1 MTNYINTSEVID
13 NLALTEFDTESE
25 SLVEIT
31 NESLI
36 IAVPAK
42 RFTIKRFYLI
52 GEMLYNNTISVQVS
66 TGSVSYIAKLL
77 LGSKEF
83 PRYSDFIE
91 SEVSSTYDT
100 SNFKFLNALPI
111 DVLIESKHMSQ
122 TDCTID
128 ITIGVE

>member
-52 GEMLYNNTISVQVS
+52 GEMLYNNRISVQVS

-100 SNFKFLNALPI
+100 STFKFLNALPV
-111 DVLIESKHMSQ
+111 DVLIESKHLSQ

>member
-52 GEMLYNNTISVQVS
+52 GEMLYNNMISVQVS
-66 TGSVSYIAKLL
+66 TGSVNYIAKLL

-100 SNFKFLNALPI
+100 SNFKFLNALPVDI
-111 DVLIESKHMSQ
+111 LIESKHMSQ

>member
-66 TGSVSYIAKLL
+66 TGSVNYIAKLL

-91 SEVSSTYDT
+91 SEGSSTYDT
-100 SNFKFLNALPI
+100 SNFKFLNALPV
-111 DVLIESKHMSQ
+111 DVLIESKHLSQ

-128 ITIGVE
+128 VTIGVE

>member
-52 GEMLYNNTISVQVS
+52 GEMLYNNMISVQVS

-100 SNFKFLNALPI
+100 SNFKFLNALPVDI
-111 DVLIESKHMSQ
+111 LIESKHMSQ

>member
-52 GEMLYNNTISVQVS
+52 GEMLYNNMISVQVS
-66 TGSVSYIAKLL
+66 TGSVNYIAKLL

-100 SNFKFLNALPI
+100 SNFKFLNALPV

>member
-52 GEMLYNNTISVQVS
+52 GEMLYNNMISVQVS

-100 SNFKFLNALPI
+100 SNFKFLNALPV

>member
-100 SNFKFLNALPI
+100 SNFKFLNALPV
-111 DVLIESKHMSQ
+111 DVLIESKHLSQ

-128 ITIGVE
+128 VTIGVE

>member
-66 TGSVSYIAKLL
+66 TGSVSYIARLL

-100 SNFKFLNALPI
+100 SNFKFLNALPV
-111 DVLIESKHMSQ
+111 DVLIESKHLSQ

-128 ITIGVE
+128 ITIGVK

>member
-52 GEMLYNNTISVQVS
+52 GEMLYNNRISVQVS

-100 SNFKFLNALPI
+100 SNFKFVNVLPV
-111 DVLIESKHMSQ
+111 DVLIESKHLSQ

>member
-13 NLALTEFDTESE
+13 NLALTEFDTESGVFGRNNQWI
-25 SLVEIT
+25 SYYT
-31 NESLI
+31 
-36 IAVPAK
+36 VPAK

-66 TGSVSYIAKLL
+66 TGSVNYIAKLL

-100 SNFKFLNALPI
+100 SNFKFLNACRCFNRVKTSVSDRLYYWYNYR
-111 DVLIESKHMSQ
+111 
-122 TDCTID
+122 
-128 ITIGVE
+128 

>member
-66 TGSVSYIAKLL
+66 TGSVNYIAKLL

-91 SEVSSTYDT
+91 AEVSSTYDT
-100 SNFKFLNALPI
+100 SNFKFLNALPV
-111 DVLIESKHMSQ
+111 DVLIESKHLSQ

>member
-111 DVLIESKHMSQ
+111 DVLIESKHLSQ

>member
-52 GEMLYNNTISVQVS
+52 GEMLYNNTISVQVF
-66 TGSVSYIAKLL
+66 TGSVNYIAKLL

-100 SNFKFLNALPI
+100 SNFKFLNALPV
-111 DVLIESKHMSQ
+111 DVLIESKHLSQ

>member
-100 SNFKFLNALPI
+100 SNFKFLNALPVDI
-111 DVLIESKHMSQ
+111 LIESKHMSQ

>member
-52 GEMLYNNTISVQVS
+52 GEMLYNNMISVQVS
-66 TGSVSYIAKLL
+66 TGSVNYIAKLL

-100 SNFKFLNALPI
+100 SNFKFLNALPV
-111 DVLIESKHMSQ
+111 DVLIESKHLSQ

>member
-100 SNFKFLNALPI
+100 SNFKFLNALPV
-111 DVLIESKHMSQ
+111 DVLIESKHLSQ

>member
-52 GEMLYNNTISVQVS
+52 GEMLYNNRISVQVS

-100 SNFKFLNALPI
+100 SNFKFLNALPV
-111 DVLIESKHMSQ
+111 DVLIESKHLSQ

-128 ITIGVE
+128 ITIGVK

>member
-66 TGSVSYIAKLL
+66 TGSISYAAKLL

>member
-52 GEMLYNNTISVQVS
+52 GEMLYNNMISVQVS

-100 SNFKFLNALPI
+100 SNFKFLNALPV
-111 DVLIESKHMSQ
+111 DVLIESKHLSQ

>member
-66 TGSVSYIAKLL
+66 TGSISYAAKLL

-100 SNFKFLNALPI
+100 SNFKFLNALPVDI
-111 DVLIESKHMSQ
+111 LIESKHMSQ

>member
-100 SNFKFLNALPI
+100 SNFKFLNALPV
-111 DVLIESKHMSQ
+111 DVLIESKHLSQ
-122 TDCTID
+122 TD
-128 ITIGVE
+128 

>member
-77 LGSKEF
+77 LGYKEF

-100 SNFKFLNALPI
+100 SNFKFLNALPV
-111 DVLIESKHMSQ
+111 DVLIESKHLSQ

>member
-52 GEMLYNNTISVQVS
+52 GEMLYNNRISVQVS

-111 DVLIESKHMSQ
+111 
-122 TDCTID
+122 
-128 ITIGVE
+128 